1 MPAPCSRRA
10 IISMAKFMETD
21 ANARP
26 ATQSTMAMMNVV
38 LFVNLRLQYD
48 EIGMTMATMS
58 R

>member
-1 MPAPCSRRA
+1 
-10 IISMAKFMETD
+10 MAKFMETD